1 MIGWRAGSTATSE
14 QTSVRREARRSLTSL
29 WHTVGNP
36 PVGQFRALSVLKG
49 LPKIH
54 LEGSLSRAHPYLSAS
69 ASLNAPL
76 WMAKTWCC
84 SGRAVSQ
91 LEAMCNKMMIYL
103 CHFKLL
109 LLEAMF
115 IIKHS
120 RPLYT
125 AEDRYKGYGPICL
138 MYLTYIYIYITHT
151 QISLNKESL
160 FLSRSI

>member
-14 QTSVRREARRSLTSL
+14 QTSVRREGRRSLASL

-36 PVGQFRALSVLKG
+36 PVGQCRALSVLKG
-49 LPKIH
+49 LPQIH

-76 WMAKTWCC
+76 WMAKSWCC

-91 LEAMCNKMMIYL
+91 LEAVCNKMMIYL

-109 LLEAMF
+109 LLKAMF

-125 AEDRYKGYGPICL
+125 AEDRYKGYGRH
-138 MYLTYIYIYITHT
+138 MYLMYIYIYYTYT
-151 QISLNKESL
+151 N
-160 FLSRSI
+160 